1 MDTFTGRLAKAPKRV
16 QSSTGKVMAVAT
28 ILASSDKRSDY
39 PLRVIAFDMLA
50 LELMLC
56 QLGQKVTVSGRSAY
70 WNGYQV
76 TVSSL
81 IYNCQE
87 GEPTGN

>member
-1 MDTFTGRLAKAPKRV
+1 MATVTGHITKAPKRV

-28 ILASSDKRSDY
+28 IIASSDKRSHY

-56 QLGQKVTVSGRSAY
+56 QLGQKITVSGRSAY
-70 WNGYQV
+70 WNGYQL

-81 IYNCQE
+81 IYNCQKD
-87 GEPTGN
+87 EPTGN

>member
-1 MDTFTGRLAKAPKRV
+1 MSTKPTVTVMGHITKAPKRV

-39 PLRVIAFDMLA
+39 PLRVIAFDLLA

-56 QLGQKVTVSGRSAY
+56 QLGQKVTVSGRSTY

-76 TVSSL
+76 IAEKL
-81 IYNCQE
+81 F
-87 GEPTGN
+87 

>member
-1 MDTFTGRLAKAPKRV
+1 MSTEPIATVTGHITKAPKRV
-16 QSSTGKVMAVAT
+16 ESSTGKVMAVAT

-56 QLGQKVTVSGRSAY
+56 PLGQKITVSGRSAY

-76 TVSSL
+76 TASH
-81 IYNCQE
+81 IGQ
-87 GEPTGN
+87 

>member
-1 MDTFTGRLAKAPKRV
+1 
-16 QSSTGKVMAVAT
+16 MAVAT
-28 ILASSDKRSDY
+28 ILVSSDKRSDY

-56 QLGQKVTVSGRSAY
+56 QLGQKITVSGRSAY

-76 TVSSL
+76 TASHIS
-81 IYNCQE
+81 Q
-87 GEPTGN
+87 

>member
-1 MDTFTGRLAKAPKRV
+1 MSTKPIATVTGHITKAPKRIRS
-16 QSSTGKVMAVAT
+16 QAGKVMAVAT

-39 PLRVIAFDMLA
+39 PLRVIAFDLLA

-70 WNGYQV
+70 WNGYQI
-76 TVSSL
+76 TASHIS
-81 IYNCQE
+81 
-87 GEPTGN
+87 

>member
-1 MDTFTGRLAKAPKRV
+1 MSTKPIATVTGHITKAPKRV
-16 QSSTGKVMAVAT
+16 ESRTGKVMAVAT

-56 QLGQKVTVSGRSAY
+56 RLGQTITVSGRAAY
-70 WNGYQV
+70 WKGYQV
-76 TVSSL
+76 TASHIS
-81 IYNCQE
+81 Q
-87 GEPTGN
+87 

>member
-1 MDTFTGRLAKAPKRV
+1 
-16 QSSTGKVMAVAT
+16 MAVAT

-56 QLGQKVTVSGRSAY
+56 QYGKTITVTGLTSFY
-70 WNGYQV
+70 NGYQV
-76 TVSSL
+76 TAKK
-81 IYNCQE
+81 YFN
-87 GEPTGN
+87 T